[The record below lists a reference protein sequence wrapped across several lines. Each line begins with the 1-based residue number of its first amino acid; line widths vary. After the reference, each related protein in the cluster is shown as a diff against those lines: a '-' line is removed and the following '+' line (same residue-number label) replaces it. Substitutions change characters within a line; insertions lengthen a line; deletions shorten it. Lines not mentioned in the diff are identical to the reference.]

1 MKNSIR
7 IENRKAFHEYEIIEK
22 LEAGISLKGP
32 EVKSLRLGAANLRD
46 SFAAVEK
53 GDVFLN
59 NFYVAP
65 YQSAFETLSP
75 RRKKRL
81 LLHKEQIRRLDRK
94 VQEKGLTMV
103 PLLVYF
109 NNKGIAKVEIAL
121 VKGKRQY
128 DKREAIKKREEKR
141 QLERR
146 MKDRGAK

>member
-1 MKNSIR
+1 
-7 IENRKAFHEYEIIEK
+7 
-22 LEAGISLKGP
+22 
-32 EVKSLRLGAANLRD
+32 
-46 SFAAVEK
+46 
-53 GDVFLN
+53 
-59 NFYVAP
+59 
-65 YQSAFETLSP
+65 
-75 RRKKRL
+75 
-81 LLHKEQIRRLDRK
+81 
-94 VQEKGLTMV
+94 MV

>member
-1 MKNSIR
+1 M
-7 IENRKAFHEYEIIEK
+7 
-22 LEAGISLKGP
+22 
-32 EVKSLRLGAANLRD
+32 
-46 SFAAVEK
+46 
-53 GDVFLN
+53 
-59 NFYVAP
+59 
-65 YQSAFETLSP
+65 
-75 RRKKRL
+75 
-81 LLHKEQIRRLDRK
+81 RK